1 MTHDKAIEQAYSEI
15 YALEVK
21 LLEAKDA
28 LRGLMRLVEHVDEGQ
43 SEEYQAAVKVLAQ

>member
-1 MTHDKAIEQAYSEI
+1 MTQDKAIEQAYSEI

-28 LRGLMRLVEHVDEGQ
+28 IRGLMRLVSYVQDGR
-43 SEEYQAAVKVLAQ
+43 SEEYQAAVKVLAR

>member
-1 MTHDKAIEQAYSEI
+1 MTQDKAIEQAYSEI

-28 LRGLMRLVEHVDEGQ
+28 IRGLMRLVEYFEHGQ
-43 SEEYQAAVKVLAQ
+43 SEEYRAAVKVLAR

>member
-1 MTHDKAIEQAYSEI
+1 MTQDKAIEQAYSEI

-28 LRGLMRLVEHVDEGQ
+28 IRGLMRLVEHVDEGQ
-43 SEEYQAAVKVLAQ
+43 SEECQAAIKVLAR